1 MHGRV
6 KYAAAKG
13 EAANSLQ
20 WAYCMKWVHST
31 CERCSGQRQRVQHS
45 YGRSVREETP
55 PSVIPEEGL
64 VVDGEK
70 YDIVDSFCYPGDMLR
85 AEGGAD
91 AAVTTRV
98 RCAWG
103 KFRGMAPFIKF
114 KVSSMR
120 MNGHVCMTCLE
131 AACKCARHGQSWSRR
146 WKGRRY

>member
-1 MHGRV
+1 MI
-6 KYAAAKG
+6 A
-13 EAANSLQ
+13 
-20 WAYCMKWVHST
+20 
-31 CERCSGQRQRVQHS
+31 
-45 YGRSVREETP
+45 
-55 PSVIPEEGL
+55 EEGL

-70 YDIVDSFCYPGDMLR
+70 YDIVDSFCYLGDMLR
-85 AEGGAD
+85 AD

-103 KFRGMAPFIKF
+103 KFRGMAPFLKL
-114 KVSSMR
+114 KAPSMT